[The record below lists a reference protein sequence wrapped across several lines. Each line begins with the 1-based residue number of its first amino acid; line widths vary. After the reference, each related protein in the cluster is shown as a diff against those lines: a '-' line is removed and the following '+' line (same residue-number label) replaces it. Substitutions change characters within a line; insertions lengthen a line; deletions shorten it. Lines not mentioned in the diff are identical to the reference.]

1 LREVTARSAGFPL
14 PGSSEG
20 GPDRGGEICPACA
33 GASKKVAP
41 ADTWGHWRAC
51 LNCRLEFVEPLRL
64 PEPAERMFDAAYR
77 GLRDTSA
84 MEDFSQRVAQRDA
97 IISDPSLWFWT
108 PAFGRVLG
116 WLHERLPNGG
126 AVFEIG
132 CGLGF
137 VLHELRRQGFDA
149 AGLDVA
155 ELAVNLNRH
164 DGFKVWHG
172 QLGTLPDGWLPTPDA
187 VVAFFMLH
195 HLEDPLG
202 LLREIRR
209 RWPRAHLAI
218 AQYGEASPRDAR
230 SSQPPRTLT
239 RWGSESMRALLG
251 RAGYSA
257 TITCFR
263 SNGLEHRVFRPLSL
277 GFKWTV
283 RFPAAYRLLR
293 TVQRRVLARV
303 TAGFG
308 VDDAVV
314 LAVAEPIQTEP
325 SRLSPP
331 RLVAP

>member
-1 LREVTARSAGFPL
+1 
-14 PGSSEG
+14 
-20 GPDRGGEICPACA
+20 
-33 GASKKVAP
+33 
-41 ADTWGHWRAC
+41 
-51 LNCRLEFVEPLRL
+51 
-64 PEPAERMFDAAYR
+64 MFDAAYR

-108 PAFGRVLG
+108 PAFGQVLG

-126 AVFEIG
+126 TVFEIG

-155 ELAVNLNRH
+155 ELAVTLNRQ
-164 DGFKVWHG
+164 DGFNVWHG
-172 QLGTLPDGWLPTPDA
+172 QLETLPEDWMTTPDA

-202 LLREIRR
+202 LLLEIRR

-239 RWGSESMRALLG
+239 RWGTESMRALLE

-257 TITCFR
+257 TITSFP
-263 SNGLEHRVFRPLSL
+263 SNGLEHRVFRPISVS
-277 GFKWTV
+277 FKWTV
-283 RFPAAYRLLR
+283 KFPATYRLLR
-293 TVQRRVLARV
+293 TVQRRVLAKV

-308 VDDAVV
+308 VEDSVV
-314 LAVAEPIQTEP
+314 LALAEPNQTDTARFDPPTLLAADKRPP
-325 SRLSPP
+325 S
-331 RLVAP
+331 A